1 MELYCSLR
9 KLAKKIKAKWN
20 QKKWQKKNLQIKIS
34 NFREMKRL
42 ALFFIKCFKFNL
54 VQ

>member
-1 MELYCSLR
+1 MES
-9 KLAKKIKAKWN
+9 KKMAKEEFTKE
-20 QKKWQKKNLQIKIS
+20 IS